1 KPLSLKLRGALIQ
14 FKEMY
19 ADTEQEYFVTLIDK
33 IITQK
38 GNIYNSYFP
47 AEKKKKELSDFSV
60 EELEGKKKTLR
71 TLIGMMIGMCI
82 VAIVFVLYSVISGTG
97 GDNKLPALMSMGMLG
112 FVALISNN
120 QITAINTELA
130 NRNSN

>member
-1 KPLSLKLRGALIQ
+1 MS
-14 FKEMY
+14 
-19 ADTEQEYFVTLIDK
+19 
-33 IITQK
+33 
-38 GNIYNSYFP
+38 
-47 AEKKKKELSDFSV
+47 KKKKELSDFTV

-97 GDNKLPALMSMGMLG
+97 GDNKLPALMSLGMLG

-130 NRNSN
+130 KRESS

>member
-1 KPLSLKLRGALIQ
+1 MS
-14 FKEMY
+14 
-19 ADTEQEYFVTLIDK
+19 
-33 IITQK
+33 
-38 GNIYNSYFP
+38 
-47 AEKKKKELSDFSV
+47 KKKKELSDFTV

-97 GDNKLPALMSMGMLG
+97 GDNKLPSLMSLGMLG

-130 NRNSN
+130 KRESS